1 MCPLASD
8 LESVGAGSSSVL
20 ADNNL
25 KDGRKL
31 CVRHKQTANQ
41 NVNAKLQKVN
51 DLQA

>member
-1 MCPLASD
+1 MCPLGSD
-8 LESVGAGSSSVL
+8 LESSGVGMSSVP

-41 NVNAKLQKVN
+41 NVNAKLQKVTR
-51 DLQA
+51 LS